1 MSSEGLAL
9 PIKPV
14 VNTTNEITTTTNVNT
29 SRVIMANGTAAAP
42 SLTFT
47 DAKDAGLFYDI
58 DTGTLK
64 IAINGA
70 TIWSLTEDVM
80 TTDTTETKNIYV
92 AKTAVPAGFGINGF
106 LHAVN
111 DNSYGLYWRH
121 GNNNSKDLTANAGYF
136 FETTTTNDTTTA
148 LATLDTEYNEA
159 LDIKAYV
166 VAVNTGATLAGSYE
180 IRGLYK
186 NTDAVVT
193 RVGALVTSSITD
205 SPWTATLAIDGLQV
219 KLNVTGA
226 AATTVRWKAHIV
238 VRDTRTSV
246 VEEE

>member
-64 IAINGA
+64 IAIDGA

-80 TTDTTETKNIYV
+80 TTDTTV
-92 AKTAVPAGFGINGF
+92 
-106 LHAVN
+106 
-111 DNSYGLYWRH
+111 S
-121 GNNNSKDLTANAGYF
+121 
-136 FETTTTNDTTTA
+136 
-148 LATLDTEYNEA
+148 
-159 LDIKAYV
+159 
-166 VAVNTGATLAGSYE
+166 
-180 IRGLYK
+180 
-186 NTDAVVT
+186 
-193 RVGALVTSSITD
+193 
-205 SPWTATLAIDGLQV
+205 
-219 KLNVTGA
+219 
-226 AATTVRWKAHIV
+226 
-238 VRDTRTSV
+238 
-246 VEEE
+246 